1 MATHLD
7 PSPEHHYHFVTGR
20 LAEAAVRG
28 IAAQLAAEHGFAYSV
43 GVMPITVAAL
53 MTPKWLR
60 RHLDAPP
67 EATHVIVP
75 GYCESGLSE
84 LASVAEIPVISGP
97 KDCRDLP
104 QWFGAEPAG
113 VSLEDR
119 SIEIIAEINHV
130 PGLTVSEVV
139 RQAQLLRRDGAD
151 RIDVGCEP
159 GERCAR
165 IGDYIAAL
173 IEEGFTVS
181 IDSFDPWEVAQATR
195 RGASLVLSVNS
206 SNRQAAA
213 DWGCEVVAIP
223 DTPEDEKSLDDT
235 VDFLSRQSVPM
246 RLDPILEPVGS
257 GLMRSLMR
265 YAACR
270 ERHPQLEVMMGI
282 GNVTE
287 LSDVDSAGLN
297 FLLLAICEELGV
309 RSVLTT
315 QVINWARSSVR
326 ECDLAR
332 RLVHYAVQHR
342 VPPKHLSGDLV
353 MLRDPK
359 LRPFPPAALQ
369 SLAESVKDT
378 NYRLFVQDDQIH
390 LIAAGLHLSDDDP
403 FRLFG
408 QLLDQPQSENVDA
421 GHAFYLGFEMAKA
434 TIARTLSK
442 QYEQDEALRWGL
454 LTREEDFYRLPRTPR
469 HRRRS

>member
-1 MATHLD
+1 MAPPLD

-28 IAAQLAAEHGFAYSV
+28 IVSELAEENRFAYSV

-53 MTPKWLR
+53 MTAKWLL
-60 RHLDAPP
+60 RHLDVPP
-67 EATHVIVP
+67 EATHVILP
-75 GYCESGLSE
+75 GYCEAGRE
-84 LASVAEIPVISGP
+84 EVASAVKIPVICGP

-104 QWFGAEPAG
+104 QWFGAEPASG
-113 VSLEDR
+113 AVEAH

-130 PGLTVSEVV
+130 PRLSIDEVV
-139 RQAQLLRRDGAD
+139 RQAKSLRSDGAD
-151 RIDVGCEP
+151 RIDIGCDP
-159 GERCAR
+159 GQRCAA
-165 IGDYIAAL
+165 IGDYVAAVVG
-173 IEEGFTVS
+173 EGLAVS
-181 IDSFDPWEVAQATR
+181 IDSFDPWEVEMATR

-206 SNRQAAA
+206 SNRQSAA
-213 DWGCEVVAIP
+213 DWGSEVVVIP
-223 DTPEDEKSLDDT
+223 DMPEDEKSLEQT
-235 VDFLSRQSVPM
+235 IEFLSDKGVPM
-246 RLDPILEPVGS
+246 RLDPILEPIGA

-270 ERHPQLEVMMGI
+270 QRYPQLEMMMGI
-282 GNVTE
+282 GNLTE

-297 FLLLAICEELGV
+297 FLLLGICEEIGV

-315 QVINWARSSVR
+315 QVINWARTSVR

-332 RLVHYAVQHR
+332 RLVHYAVQQG
-342 VPPKHLSGDLV
+342 VPPKHLADGLV

-359 LRPFPPAALQ
+359 LRSFPPGALQ
-369 SLAESVKDT
+369 SLAETVKDT

-390 LIAAGLHLSDDDP
+390 LIAAGLHLTDEDP
-403 FRLFG
+403 FRLFHR
-408 QLLDQPQSENVDA
+408 LLSEPQSDNVDA

-434 TIARTLSK
+434 MIARTLGK

-454 LTREEDFYRLPRTPR
+454 LTREEDFHRLPRTSR
-469 HRRRS
+469 HRRSV